1 MGIARHFTHFAL
13 TAPPLKMEAESVE
26 GTDKQVS
33 AEHLGGGGGRGT
45 GVGGV
50 GGAIAASFSYVWEA
64 PGRDPGRRWEWE
76 AGGGGKERLAVT
88 QLLCERTGCSFNAVF
103 FFPAFTSQH
112 SPE

>member
-13 TAPPLKMEAESVE
+13 TAPLKMEAESVE

-50 GGAIAASFSYVWEA
+50 GGAIAASFLCLGGSGAGSGTQMGVG
-64 PGRDPGRRWEWE
+64 GRWWW
-76 AGGGGKERLAVT
+76 
-88 QLLCERTGCSFNAVF
+88 
-103 FFPAFTSQH
+103 
-112 SPE
+112 